1 MGARLRRR
9 GHGPS
14 GRVDDGG
21 SHWHHPQGKRGRT
34 DVVAADLRPTHVDL
48 SMGAISA
55 GLGADA
61 GGGSG
66 VRPTRDPFSHVHSNS
81 MRPWIDKGAEPC
93 SCVFFELEVL

>member
-1 MGARLRRR
+1 MRVEEQEALDTYSRVVTTVAELLLPSVASLQVMQPVRGGRR
-9 GHGPS
+9 
-14 GRVDDGG
+14 
-21 SHWHHPQGKRGRT
+21 
-34 DVVAADLRPTHVDL
+34 A
-48 SMGAISA
+48 
-55 GLGADA
+55 A